1 MTASFFSTSLKLLKS
16 TGTGNKLSTST
27 LSTLI
32 FKLHKLVGRFY
43 NLSISNLSTS
53 DIKLAKS
60 TFLAKDD
67 VSVSV
72 VFFKSIFVT

>member
-67 VSVSV
+67 VSVPV
-72 VFFKSIFVT
+72 VFFKSIFVA